1 MKQVTRV
8 ALAAGLM
15 LGLAG
20 TTASAQMYVYP
31 QQGQSPE
38 QTSRDRGDCHMWA
51 VQQVGYDPTMS
62 GPSAQAQT
70 RSTGGGM
77 LKGAAVGAAGGA
89 AIGAIAG
96 DAGKGA
102 AIGALGGGLIN
113 GMRRHDQNQQAQAQ
127 ANAYNQQQDAA
138 RQEYQRALGACL
150 EGRGY
155 TVR

>member
-1 MKQVTRV
+1 MKRISHV
-8 ALAAGLM
+8 ALAAGLV

-51 VQQVGYDPTMS
+51 VQQVGYDPTMA

-70 RSTGGGM
+70 RSTMGGAV
-77 LKGAAVGAAGGA
+77 KGAAVGAAGGA

-102 AIGALGGGLIN
+102 AIGAIGGALIN
-113 GMRRHDQNQQAQAQ
+113 GMRRRDQNQQAQAQ
-127 ANAYNQQQDAA
+127 ANAYNQQSDAA
-138 RQEYQRALGACL
+138 RMEYQRALGACL
-150 EGRGY
+150 QGRGY
-155 TVR
+155 SVQ